1 MATINTNP
9 GAMIALQNLN
19 KTNMDLQQV
28 QQRINTGLAVSSAK
42 DNGGVFAIAQSMR
55 ADVGGY
61 KAVTQS
67 LDLATSTVDVA
78 LAAGEA
84 ISDLLVEMKEKA
96 LAGADTS
103 LDTASRNALNED
115 FKALR
120 DQINT
125 IVSNA
130 EFNGTNLIDGSN
142 TAGISALANADG
154 SNTITINDEDMSLG
168 GTIVTVAATASFGTA
183 AAASTQAA
191 AIETSLDNLN
201 ASLARLGTGS
211 KSLEVHK
218 TLSASCPTPWKRA
231 SAISSTPIWPK
242 SPPVCSRCRSSSSW
256 AFRRSPSPTRRR
268 ARFWASSDRPRIVVG
283 RLRRFVGFSFSRPS
297 RHPMR

>member
-19 KTNMDLQQV
+19 KTNMDLQEV
-28 QQRINTGLAVSSAK
+28 QQRINTGLEVSSAK

-67 LDLATSTVDVA
+67 LDLAASTVDVA

-84 ISDLLVEMKEKA
+84 VSDLLVEMKEKA
-96 LAGADTS
+96 LAGSDSS
-103 LDTASRNALNED
+103 LDTASRTALNED

-120 DQINT
+120 DQITT

-130 EFNGTNLIDGSN
+130 EFNGTNLINGSV
-142 TAGISALANADG
+142 TPGISALANADG
-154 SNTITINDEDMSLG
+154 SNSISIDDEDLSLG
-168 GTIVTVAATASFGTA
+168 GTIVTVAATASFSTA
-183 AAASTQAA
+183 AAASTQAG
-191 AIETSLDNLN
+191 AIEASLNNLN

-218 TLSASCPTPWKRA
+218 T
-231 SAISSTPIWPK
+231 
-242 SPPVCSRCRSSSSW
+242 
-256 AFRRSPSPTRRR
+256 
-268 ARFWASSDRPRIVVG
+268 
-283 RLRRFVGFSFSRPS
+283 FVGKLSDALEKGIGNLVDADLARESARLQSLQVKQQLGIQALSIANSAPS
-297 RHPMR
+297 TVLGFFR

>member
-61 KAVTQS
+61 KAVNQS
-67 LDLATSTVDVA
+67 LDLAASTVDVA
-78 LAAGEA
+78 LAGGEA
-84 ISDLLVEMKEKA
+84 ISDLMVEMKEKA

-103 LDTASRNALNED
+103 LDTASRTALNED

-120 DQINT
+120 DQVTT

-142 TAGISALANADG
+142 TAGISALANAEG
-154 SNTITINDEDMSLG
+154 SNTITIDDEDFSLG
-168 GTIVTVAATASFGTA
+168 GSIVTVAATASFGTA

-191 AIETSLDNLN
+191 AISTSLDNLN

-218 TLSASCPTPWKRA
+218 T
-231 SAISSTPIWPK
+231 
-242 SPPVCSRCRSSSSW
+242 
-256 AFRRSPSPTRRR
+256 
-268 ARFWASSDRPRIVVG
+268 
-283 RLRRFVGFSFSRPS
+283 FVGKLSDTLEKGIGNLVDADLAKESARLQSLQVKQQLGIQALSIANSAPS
-297 RHPMR
+297 SILGYFR

>member
-19 KTNMDLQQV
+19 KTNSDLQQV
-28 QQRINTGLAVSSAK
+28 QQRINTGLAVASAK

-61 KAVTQS
+61 KAVTNS
-67 LDLATSTVDVA
+67 IDLAVSTTDVA

-103 LDTASRNALNED
+103 LDTASRTALNED

-120 DQINT
+120 DQVAT
-125 IVSNA
+125 IVANA

-154 SNTITINDEDMSLG
+154 SNTITVDDEDMSLG
-168 GTIVTVAATASFGTA
+168 GTVVTVAATASFATA
-183 AAASTQAA
+183 AAASTIAGT
-191 AIETSLDNLN
+191 IDTSLDNLS

-211 KSLEVHK
+211 KSLEIHK
-218 TLSASCPTPWKRA
+218 T
-231 SAISSTPIWPK
+231 
-242 SPPVCSRCRSSSSW
+242 
-256 AFRRSPSPTRRR
+256 
-268 ARFWASSDRPRIVVG
+268 
-283 RLRRFVGFSFSRPS
+283 FVGKLSDALEKGIGNLVDADLAKESARLQSLQVKQQLGIQALSIANSAPS
-297 RHPMR
+297 TVLGFFR

>member
-19 KTNMDLQQV
+19 KTNSELQTV

-42 DNGGVFAIAQSMR
+42 DNGGVYAIAQSMR
-55 ADVGGY
+55 SDVGGY
-61 KAVTQS
+61 KAVNQS
-67 LDLATSTVDVA
+67 LDLASSTVDVG

-96 LAGADTS
+96 LAGADSS
-103 LDTASRNALNED
+103 LDTASRTALNED

-120 DQINT
+120 DQVDT

-130 EFNGTNLIDGSN
+130 EFNGMNLIDGSN

-154 SNTITINDEDMSLG
+154 SNTLDIDDEDMSLG
-168 GTIVTVAATASFGTA
+168 GSIVTLSATASFGTA
-183 AAASTQAA
+183 AAASTAA
-191 AIETSLDNLN
+191 GTIETSLDNLN
-201 ASLARLGTGS
+201 SALARLGTGS

-218 TLSASCPTPWKRA
+218 T
-231 SAISSTPIWPK
+231 
-242 SPPVCSRCRSSSSW
+242 
-256 AFRRSPSPTRRR
+256 
-268 ARFWASSDRPRIVVG
+268 
-283 RLRRFVGFSFSRPS
+283 FVGKLSDALEKGIGNLVDADLAKESARLQSLQVKQQLGIQALSIANSAPS
-297 RHPMR
+297 TVLGYFR